1 MFTGSEDQQRRS
13 GSLGRDCALPLT
25 RHPERKSRDPEE
37 VSLKVPHRAP
47 SVRAG
52 LADSLRMTGGESAV
66 RARAFTLLEI
76 MLAVMILGMMS
87 LAIYRFVQA
96 NVTAMRISSEADAA
110 EARYD
115 GLRELLTQQLQ
126 SLAPGTGA
134 LAGEPLRID
143 GHDRD
148 ELTWFCPAGPG
159 LLTRYATGDFQ
170 VSLRLRAHDAKSRQL
185 DLGLLRKPKEDTA
198 VSNENETWVR
208 LIDNVGTLQI
218 RFFDSRLNTWV
229 QRWTDT
235 VTLPRLVKVVI
246 GRTDST
252 APTEIT
258 VPLAR
263 MPL

>member
-1 MFTGSEDQQRRS
+1 MFTGSEKRQRRFGSFS
-13 GSLGRDCALPLT
+13 GSTGCRVAHASRHRGLFERLFRRDAWATRQPVLP
-25 RHPERKSRDPEE
+25 KIS
-37 VSLKVPHRAP
+37 
-47 SVRAG
+47 
-52 LADSLRMTGGESAV
+52 

-76 MLAVMILGMMS
+76 MLAVIILGMMS

-96 NVTAMRISSEADAA
+96 NVTAMRVSAEADAV

-126 SLAPGTGA
+126 SLPPGTGA
-134 LAGEPLRID
+134 LAGEPLKIE

-148 ELTWFCPAGPG
+148 ELRWVCQAGPG
-159 LLTRYATGDFQ
+159 LLTRYAAGDFQ
-170 VSLRLRAHDAKSRQL
+170 VSLRLRPHDAKSRQL
-185 DLGLLRKPKEDTA
+185 DLGFLRKPKDDAA
-198 VSNENETWVR
+198 VSNEHETWVR
-208 LIDNVGTLQI
+208 LIDNVGTLQV

-246 GRTDST
+246 GRSDAT
-252 APTEIT
+252 APKEIT